1 MRPDLEIIQ
10 KWIEPKSRVLDLG
23 CGDGALLTLLK
34 KNKKVDSIGLEID
47 AANIQHCIKNG
58 VNVIEQNLDK
68 GLSNFETDSF
78 DKIISMGCGVNCP
91 NLRISQ
97 DWNLEDPHGREI
109 DFYRETRDKIFNYLS
124 DL

>member
-34 KNKKVDSIGLEID
+34 KNKRVDSIGLEID
-47 AANIQHCIKNG
+47 AANIQHCIRNG

-78 DKIISMGCGVNCP
+78 DTVVLTQTLQALSSPDKLI
-91 NLRISQ
+91 
-97 DWNLEDPHGREI
+97 EEI
-109 DFYRETRDKIFNYLS
+109 FGIHL
-124 DL
+124 